1 MISKCSG
8 KPSKGV
14 GDDPEDKAEENVTTG
29 DLDPKTEVSTY
40 LISAAAFKLIR
51 DSWQPC

>member
-1 MISKCSG
+1 MISKCLG

-29 DLDPKTEVSTY
+29 DMDPKTEVSTC
-40 LISAAAFKLIR
+40 LISAVFKLIR